1 MRACVREGEEST
13 RWRQRWEGAALPLYI
28 KHTSEAESCT
38 DGWIDF
44 GSFAAIFF
52 STKTSNRVVFDPYSI
67 SELKPT
73 EPRRHSDDRARTPIK
88 GTRSPPV
95 VIDFDSF
102 RAFRSIDF
110 ESFPVISNKQL
121 LRL

>member
-1 MRACVREGEEST
+1 VREGEEST

-38 DGWIDF
+38 DGWVDF

-95 VIDFDSF
+95 VIYFDSF
-102 RAFRSIDF
+102 RAFHSIDF
-110 ESFPVISNKQL
+110 ESFPLIFNKQYSICHL
-121 LRL
+121 

>member
-1 MRACVREGEEST
+1 MDGSILVP
-13 RWRQRWEGAALPLYI
+13 LPR
-28 KHTSEAESCT
+28 
-38 DGWIDF
+38 F
-44 GSFAAIFF
+44 FF

-95 VIDFDSF
+95 VIYFDS
-102 RAFRSIDF
+102 
-110 ESFPVISNKQL
+110 ISCIPFD
-121 LRL
+121 RF

>member
-1 MRACVREGEEST
+1 MDGSILVP
-13 RWRQRWEGAALPLYI
+13 LPR
-28 KHTSEAESCT
+28 
-38 DGWIDF
+38 F
-44 GSFAAIFF
+44 FF

-95 VIDFDSF
+95 VIYFDSF
-102 RAFRSIDF
+102 CRRALEPVVRARALGARSGRSGPRAHWLG
-110 ESFPVISNKQL
+110 E
-121 LRL
+121 R